1 MSNKM
6 DGVCQEI
13 LERTEW
19 VAIVTRDSDTGL
31 PPLVATWGDY
41 IRNFG
46 IIEGETILIPAGRYH
61 KTEAN
66 LRKSK
71 SLQLLIASKQVERS
85 GGRRGQGCILYGE
98 GEIQTEGEFA
108 RRVKEKYTW
117 ARGAL
122 VVRVQR
128 VETLL

>member
-1 MSNKM
+1 MSGKL
-6 DGVCQEI
+6 DSVCQEI

-19 VAIVTRDSDTGL
+19 VAIVTRDGDTGL
-31 PPLVATWGDY
+31 PHLAATWGDY

-46 IIEGETILIPAGRYH
+46 IIGGETILIPAGRYH

-66 LRKSK
+66 LNKSK
-71 SLQLLIASKQVERS
+71 RLQLLIASKQVERS
-85 GGRRGQGCILYGE
+85 GGRKGQGCVLHGE
-98 GEIQTEGEFA
+98 GEIQTSGEFA
-108 RRVKEKYTW
+108 ARVKEKYAW

-128 VETLL
+128 SETLL